1 MVPKVDSENTMDS
14 RDREDAMLNRCTRVA
29 LSTDSSSRAENGR
42 EANVF
47 RVAAMVIQSRFPVE
61 SQVLMD
67 CAIRYFET
75 HPEDLRPAADVVRN
89 GDVISLPR
97 LRDSLTRK
105 FKYGSRQ

>member
-1 MVPKVDSENTMDS
+1 MNA
-14 RDREDAMLNRCTRVA
+14 RERESAMLDRCLEVSRSIA
-29 LSTDSSSRAENGR
+29 APLRAENGR

-61 SQVLMD
+61 SQALMD
-67 CAIRYFET
+67 CAIRHFES

-97 LRDSLTRK
+97 LRDALTRK
-105 FKYGSRQ
+105 FRYVPDH